1 MNKHCIHLRVL
12 MALSACLLSLTFV
25 SMAKSQSTNPQQK
38 PMTKKELKWL
48 IQNVKTAEDH
58 QKLAVYYRQE
68 AASLREESQNHKEM
82 AEAYATGKKKTGLPG
97 KLFNH
102 CRNIADYYAKSA
114 KKADKMAVMHEEL
127 AKQVSKQQ
135 ESANP

>member
-1 MNKHCIHLRVL
+1 MEKLPNRSRVL
-12 MALSACLLSLTFV
+12 AVLMGGFLSVILSGPLLAQS
-25 SMAKSQSTNPQQK
+25 AKPPEK
-38 PMTKKELKWL
+38 MTKKELKLL
-48 IQNVKTAEDH
+48 IENAKTAEDH
-58 QKLAVYYRQE
+58 QKLEVYYRQE

-135 ESANP
+135 GSANP